1 MENETLFRCL
11 EKQGIVVY
19 TGFLANAAKSRHWG
33 NKRIYALKKTY
44 DSLAPR
50 PLHAFQTAIIRA
62 HWNEVKLM
70 IETVTN
76 APPSAKGEERYTH
89 KPSP

>member
-11 EKQGIVVY
+11 EKQGIVFY
-19 TGFLANAAKSRHWG
+19 AGFLANAAKSIHWG
-33 NKRIYALKKTY
+33 NKRMYALKKTY
-44 DSLAPR
+44 DSLSPTR
-50 PLHAFQTAIIRA
+50 PHAFQTAIIRA

-70 IETVTN
+70 IETLTN
-76 APPSAKGEERYTH
+76 TPPSPKGEERYTH

>member
-19 TGFLANAAKSRHWG
+19 TGFLANAAKSIHWG

-50 PLHAFQTAIIRA
+50 LPHAFQTAIIRA

-70 IETVTN
+70 IETL
-76 APPSAKGEERYTH
+76 PPGPKSEERYTH

>member
-1 MENETLFRCL
+1 MWSIEDSF
-11 EKQGIVVY
+11 
-19 TGFLANAAKSRHWG
+19 ANAAKSIYWA
-33 NKRIYALKKTY
+33 NKRTERIYALKKTY

-50 PLHAFQTAIIRA
+50 PLHAFQTAVIRA

>member
-1 MENETLFRCL
+1 M
-11 EKQGIVVY
+11 VY
-19 TGFLANAAKSRHWG
+19 TGFLANAAKSRHWA
-33 NKRIYALKKTY
+33 NRRIYALKKTY

-50 PLHAFQTAIIRA
+50 PLHVFETAIIRA

-70 IETVTN
+70 IETL
-76 APPSAKGEERYTH
+76 PPGPKSEERYTH